1 MERVPA
7 RPFKSPEEE
16 IAFLRSELERERTL
30 SPEAATPESKEK
42 IVRQYVATP
51 VRKALPPEMV
61 MPERLVKMTALGLS
75 EESHDDQIEGLLSL
89 VEEKGVKNAMTVA
102 EKLDPHLFD
111 DFHRA
116 LVAYLESNEAAAPQN
131 EKDPLTQALRM
142 TLYEVRLPEAG
153 EEHREKPLA
162 EIISSMEQFYAGMSS
177 VAEVGKAK
185 SWITIELANENG
197 STDFIFYVAVPLE
210 FSRLLEKQ
218 LVAIL
223 PDAEIIRR
231 RDDYNIFNTSGASA
245 AAYAA
250 LSDHPL
256 YPLRSYE
263 DFDLDPLNVLINSFA
278 KIDRDGE
285 GAAVQ
290 FLIGPRDD
298 GYSSRAAKAV
308 ESIRKGE
315 SVSSAL
321 AAIDRGLAGSV
332 LKEAMGLFKSA
343 EAAAKEKEKKAER
356 ASQVDTEE
364 LEEFSRKLATPIS
377 AVSLRV
383 VASAASSSEAD
394 AILND
399 ICSSFN
405 QLENAKGNSLTWKK
419 QSGAKLEQMLHQF
432 SLREWEDR
440 EKIMLNSE
448 EMTAVMHFPSSTL
461 SKAAPQ
467 LRQVKT
473 VIAPAPAELPREGTL
488 LGINSFRGH
497 DTEVRIKLEDRLRH
511 FYIIGQT
518 GTGKTTLMKN
528 MIVQD
533 INEGHGVCFIDP
545 HGADIADILG
555 CIPDSRR
562 DDVIYFDPSRMDKVL
577 GLNLLEYDPE
587 HPEQKTFVVNELFSI
602 FQKLYG
608 AVPESMGPMFEQYF
622 RNATLL
628 VLEDPESGSTLL
640 DISRVFADAD
650 YRALKLSKARNPVV
664 TQFWNDIATKAGG
677 EASLENIVPYITS
690 KFDVF
695 TANDF
700 MRPVIGQQNSSINF
714 RELMDERKILLV
726 NLSKGKLGEIN
737 SNLIG
742 MVIVGKILMA
752 ALSRTDALTREYAPF
767 FLHMDEFQNITTDSI
782 SAILSE
788 ARKYKL
794 GLTVAHQFIAQLDE
808 KIRDAVF
815 GNVGSLAAF
824 RVGPDDAEYL
834 ESQFAPVFKAHDLM
848 NVENRQ
854 ALLRLLSEGT
864 PQKPFNIKT
873 VAPPV
878 ADIDRAADIIEHS
891 YSRYA
896 EPRRKVEMEISARYL

>member
-7 RPFKSPEEE
+7 RPFKSPQEE
-16 IAFLRSELERERTL
+16 IAFLRGELERERTL
-30 SPEAATPESKEK
+30 SPETTNQESKEK
-42 IVRQYVATP
+42 VLRQYVATP
-51 VRKALPPEMV
+51 QRKVLPPEMV
-61 MPERLVKMTALGLS
+61 MPERHIKMAALGLS
-75 EESHDDQIEGLLSL
+75 EETHDDQIGGLLSL
-89 VEEKGVKNAMTVA
+89 VEEKGIKNAMAVA

-116 LVAYLESNEAAAPQN
+116 LVAYLEGNPTATPQN
-131 EKDPLTQALRM
+131 EKDPLTQSLKM
-142 TLYEVRLPEAG
+142 TLFEVRLPESG
-153 EEHREKPLA
+153 EEQKEKPLA

-177 VAEVGKAK
+177 VAEVGKPK

-197 STDFIFYVAVPLE
+197 STDFIFYVAVPFE

-231 RDDYNIFNTSGASA
+231 KDDYNIFNEGGVAV
-245 AAYAA
+245 AAYAT

-285 GAAVQ
+285 GASVQ

-298 GYSSRAAKAV
+298 GYSSRGAKAV
-308 ESIRKGE
+308 EAIRKGE
-315 SVSSAL
+315 SVSAAL
-321 AAIDRGLAGSV
+321 SNIDRGIAGSV
-332 LKEAMGLFKSA
+332 LKEAMGIFKST
-343 EAAAKEKEKKAER
+343 EAREKEKEKKAER
-356 ASQVDTEE
+356 AGQVDTEE
-364 LEEFSRKLATPIS
+364 LEEFSRKLSLPLS

-383 VASAASSSEAD
+383 VASAASSNEAG

-405 QLENAKGNSLTWKK
+405 QLENAKGNSLAWHKPTG
-419 QSGAKLEQMLHQF
+419 SKLEELLHHF
-432 SLREWEDR
+432 SLRQWHDR
-440 EKIMLNSE
+440 EKMILNSE
-448 EMTAVMHFPSSTL
+448 EMTAVMHFPSGTL

-473 VIAPAPAELPREGTL
+473 VIAPAPADLPHDGTL
-488 LGINSFRGH
+488 LGINSFRGQ
-497 DTEVRIKLEDRLRH
+497 DTEVRIMLEDRLRH

-528 MIVQD
+528 MIAQD
-533 INEGHGVCFIDP
+533 INDGHGVCFIDP
-545 HGADIADILG
+545 HGTDIADVLG
-555 CIPDSRR
+555 IIPPERR
-562 DDVIYFDPSRMDKVL
+562 DDVIYFDPSRTDRVL
-577 GLNLLEYDPE
+577 GLNLLEYDPA

-640 DISRVFADAD
+640 DISRVFADAE
-650 YRALKLSKARNPVV
+650 YRALKISKARNPVV
-664 TQFWNDIATKAGG
+664 VQFWNDIATKAGG

-700 MRPVIGQQNSSINF
+700 MRPIIGQQNSSINF
-714 RELMDERKILLV
+714 RQLMDERKILLV

-752 ALSRTDALTREYAPF
+752 ALSRTDALTKDYSPF

-854 ALLRLLSEGT
+854 ALLRLLSGGT

-878 ADIDRAADIIEHS
+878 PDIAKAADIIEHS
-891 YSRYA
+891 YSRFA
-896 EPRRKVEMEISARYL
+896 RPRRQVEMEISARYL